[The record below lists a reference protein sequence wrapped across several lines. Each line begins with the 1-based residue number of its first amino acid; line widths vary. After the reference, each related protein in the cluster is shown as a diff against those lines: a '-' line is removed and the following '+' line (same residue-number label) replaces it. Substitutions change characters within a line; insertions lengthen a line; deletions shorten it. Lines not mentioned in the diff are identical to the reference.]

1 MLCVF
6 TSVHPTP
13 CTGDDISKHSVI
25 TESITSSWRQ
35 GGFGDVCPLFRRTH
49 FFSFIFSVFLYTGFF
64 PKLINAFKY
73 LLSLRKGREEEG
85 KRLRGKPEK
94 KTQRKKKNQ
103 KGKLLQFYLVF
114 FFWQCQA
121 ACGILVSSPGI
132 EPAPPEVEA
141 RSLNHWTAREAPI
154 LFSYLGYFTIK
165 LLER

>member
-1 MLCVF
+1 M
-6 TSVHPTP
+6 
-13 CTGDDISKHSVI
+13 
-25 TESITSSWRQ
+25 
-35 GGFGDVCPLFRRTH
+35 
-49 FFSFIFSVFLYTGFF
+49 SFCILASF

-73 LLSLRKGREEEG
+73 LLSLRKGREEDGGGGRGGKEGGREEEG